1 MPRLFKN
8 LLLWG
13 AVYGVIFGFGL
24 WIALDSPQTA
34 LVLALIG
41 GLIFGL
47 ILALITERLHKEFE
61 GRFALA
67 PGERIV
73 REDLAR
79 RWEGK
84 PSVWSGKNHVG
95 YLRVTN
101 QRVVFTPPAANKNA
115 TVFKVPL
122 ASLVEAATF
131 SQAIVYPMGLR
142 LHTAQGEENF
152 NVTIGTNSSWVQAIA
167 QARTASR

>member
-13 AVYGVIFGFGL
+13 AMYGVVLGIGL
-24 WIALDSPQTA
+24 WIALDNPKTA
-34 LVLALIG
+34 LILALIG
-41 GLIFGL
+41 GVIFGS
-47 ILALITERLHKEFE
+47 ILAVITERLHKEFK

-67 PGERIV
+67 PGEHIV

-101 QRVVFTPPAANKNA
+101 QRVVFTPRAANKSA
-115 TVFKVPL
+115 TVFEAPL
-122 ASLVEAATF
+122 ASITETAAF
-131 SQAIVYPMGLR
+131 SQTAVYAVGLR
-142 LHTAQGEENF
+142 LRTAKGEENF
-152 NVTIGTNSSWVQAIA
+152 NVTIGTNDEWVQAIT
-167 QARTASR
+167 QARGS